1 MQIDARLRADLAL
14 VLVALFWGVTFP
26 LIRGALEVLSPAQ
39 FVAWRFSLATLAF
52 LPLAMASTRA
62 RRGLREVA
70 GAGLLLGVISGLSYF
85 AQTWG
90 LQTVPAG
97 RAAFITGTNV
107 VIVPLLAPL
116 FRAGRPGPIDFGAAF
131 VATAGLYLMT
141 VGEEGFGRG
150 LGAGDLWILL
160 CAVSYAVYL
169 LVLQRVLARP
179 RDPVALAFTQIAAIA
194 LLADLALLATGPVRI
209 PWSPWVLVALA
220 FCATLATVAT
230 FWLQARYQGRTT
242 AQRVALIFALEPV
255 FATAF
260 AWLLL
265 GETLG
270 RVGAVGAVVVLGA
283 VLGAELLG
291 SRRAAA

>member
-1 MQIDARLRADLAL
+1 MRADPRLRADLAL

-26 LIRGALEVLSPAQ
+26 LIRGALDLLSPAQ
-39 FVAWRFSLATLAF
+39 FVAWRFTLAAVAF
-52 LPLAMASTRA
+52 APLLLLSGGARSALPGVL
-62 RRGLREVA
+62 
-70 GAGLLLGVISGLSYF
+70 GAGLLLGLISGFSYF
-85 AQTWG
+85 TQTWG

-116 FRAGRPGPIDFGAAF
+116 FRAGRPQVADF
-131 VATAGLYLMT
+131 VAAAVATFGLYLMT
-141 VGEEGFGRG
+141 VGEEGFGQG
-150 LGAGDLWILL
+150 LAAGDVWILL

-179 RDPVALAFTQIAAIA
+179 RDAVALAFAQIAAIA
-194 LLADLALLATGPVRI
+194 LLADLALAATGEIRI
-209 PWSPWVLVALA
+209 PWSPWVLSALA

-255 FATAF
+255 FATLF
-260 AWLLL
+260 AWWLL
-265 GETLG
+265 GETIGLMG
-270 RVGAVGAVVVLGA
+270 GTGAVIVLGA
-283 VLGAELLG
+283 VVGAEFLG
-291 SRRAAA
+291 SRRNA